1 MAFAVLVCRTMGV
14 RRFEDLVAW
23 QLAHQLS
30 LEIFAATETGPVSR
44 DFRFREQVRDSAAS
58 AGRNIAEGFGRFSPG
73 DFARFLRYARA
84 SLMETRNSLI
94 EGRDKGYLKDP
105 LAARLLN
112 LTSATDRV
120 TKSLMPSKLR
130 QAASL
135 PGRSGWREPT

>member
-30 LEIFAATETGPVSR
+30 LEVFAATETGPVSR

-58 AGRNIAEGFGRFSPG
+58 AGRNIAEGFGRFPPG

-94 EGRDKGYLKDP
+94 EARDRGYLPGP
-105 LAARLLN
+105 LADRLMN
-112 LTSATDRV
+112 LTSAADRL
-120 TKSLMPSKLR
+120 TKNRM
-130 QAASL
+130 
-135 PGRSGWREPT
+135 

>member
-1 MAFAVLVCRTMGV
+1 MRNSSRVAQIFPPPRRTGVCRAWMSIVGV

-30 LEIFAATETGPVSR
+30 LEVFAATETGPSSKDFKFR
-44 DFRFREQVRDSAAS
+44 DQVRDSAAS

-84 SLMETRNSLI
+84 SVLETRNSLI

-105 LAARLLN
+105 LA
-112 LTSATDRV
+112 
-120 TKSLMPSKLR
+120 
-130 QAASL
+130 
-135 PGRSGWREPT
+135 

>member
-1 MAFAVLVCRTMGV
+1 M
-14 RRFEDLVAW
+14 AW

-30 LEIFAATETGPVSR
+30 LEVFAATETGPSSKDFKFR
-44 DFRFREQVRDSAAS
+44 DQVRDSAAS

-84 SLMETRNSLI
+84 SLLETRNSLI
-94 EGRDKGYLKDP
+94 EARDRRYLPDP

-112 LTSATDRV
+112 LTSATDRM
-120 TKSLMPSKLR
+120 TKNLMLSKLR

-135 PGRSGWREPT
+135 PGKSH